1 MLAYNLFIKLAVFTE
16 EVAGYNLTAA
26 LLPSSL
32 KILLLGGR
40 KDEGA
45 GDWGRR
51 GKGGGSGYYLPN
63 QHMFTR
69 EHGQVVRSSTDVN

>member
-51 GKGGGSGYYLPN
+51 GKGG
-63 QHMFTR
+63 R
-69 EHGQVVRSSTDVN
+69 ERLLLAKPAHVHQRTRSSGQKQH